1 MPKRKAVSDES
12 DFSGEDEEI
21 VTNKKSE
28 KKPANK
34 KAASGG
40 EDSHTVCEL
49 SKNRKVMVRKFK
61 GKVYVDIREFY
72 TGKNGEELPGKKGI
86 SLPLDQWKEL
96 KQHLEGI
103 QKLIEDLS

>member
-40 EDSHTVCEL
+40 EDSHTVCEVGYLKHVLCRL
-49 SKNRKVMVRKFK
+49 STMFAM
-61 GKVYVDIREFY
+61 
-72 TGKNGEELPGKKGI
+72 
-86 SLPLDQWKEL
+86 
-96 KQHLEGI
+96 
-103 QKLIEDLS
+103 